1 MSPAATTAM
10 ATEGELRDLSCR
22 RLSRPGAAATLEAR
36 AGTSL
41 STVSTYRI
49 SEAAKLLGVSDD
61 TMRRLVETEGISTT
75 DGSGRRVLD
84 GEVLAKLAQRRAHQ
98 VDDPSDV
105 RRSARNRLVGLV
117 TEVVSDKVMAQ
128 VEMQCGPARIV
139 SLMSTEAVE
148 ELDLKVGDLAV
159 AVIKSTMVTVE
170 TPLTR
175 SSSRPSTPEP

>member
-1 MSPAATTAM
+1 M
-10 ATEGELRDLSCR
+10 
-22 RLSRPGAAATLEAR
+22 
-36 AGTSL
+36 
-41 STVSTYRI
+41 
-49 SEAAKLLGVSDD
+49 
-61 TMRRLVETEGISTT
+61 
-75 DGSGRRVLD
+75 
-84 GEVLAKLAQRRAHQ
+84 
-98 VDDPSDV
+98 

-170 TPLTR
+170 TPSTR